1 MTRKEIRQWAEET
14 VNRIFHGKKEED
26 VHIYGVID
34 DGPNKDTVKIIPIR
48 IRHPDYPVPEIW
60 CGNDKTMLIPSAF
73 FRSKDVGRRMV
84 SCEIIIKVSDE

>member
-26 VHIYGVID
+26 VLHIYGVID
-34 DGPNKDTVKIIPIR
+34 DGPNKDTVKIIPIK
-48 IRHPDYPVPEIW
+48 IRHPAAPGIW
-60 CGNDKTMLIPSAF
+60 FGNDMTMLIPSAF

-84 SCEIIIKVSDE
+84 SCEIIIKVSDK